1 MFKNFLVA
9 LIVLFIAS
17 YAFDQSITGFV
28 LDEDNNPLPFTKVYL
43 KNFSTTG
50 AISDIEGKY
59 FFGCDMGT
67 YEVIYKCVGFDDK
80 AVKVRK
86 SAMQMVKNAMG

>member
-1 MFKNFLVA
+1 VFKNFLVA

-43 KNFSTTG
+43 K
-50 AISDIEGKY
+50 
-59 FFGCDMGT
+59 
-67 YEVIYKCVGFDDK
+67 
-80 AVKVRK
+80 
-86 SAMQMVKNAMG
+86 